1 MTRLNNYFFD
11 LEIAISKILTR
22 KRSVTLAYDI
32 LDTDKT
38 RKNKKIKAI
47 HIHNIRNYAFLYTM
61 IIDIVNIYM
70 YHCFYICRLFA
81 LLS

>member
-38 RKNKKIKAI
+38 RKNK
-47 HIHNIRNYAFLYTM
+47 
-61 IIDIVNIYM
+61 IIALSETQ
-70 YHCFYICRLFA
+70 RLMKVGEI
-81 LLS
+81 